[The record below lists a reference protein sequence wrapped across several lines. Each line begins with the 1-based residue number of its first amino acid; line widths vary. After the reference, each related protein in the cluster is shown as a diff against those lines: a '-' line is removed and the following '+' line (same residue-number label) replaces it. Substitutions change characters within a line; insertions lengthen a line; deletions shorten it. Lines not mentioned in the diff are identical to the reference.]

1 MKPSASLNII
11 KQYIKK
17 ASEIE
22 RRKNAYN
29 YKYTYWAATPN
40 GMVLDTE
47 KNHKYGSTRDGY
59 ECWKNEA
66 PREYNVSHGGA
77 VSLRSVHDRTQD
89 NLIVAYITEEKLSD
103 NSWLKEFEV
112 IADECF
118 IKLCELLEVKDIE
131 NFKFFIFSDLGLFK
145 DSKMHMQAKLDKMYE
160 LYEEYQFDE
169 DYKALIDKI
178 KS

>member
-1 MKPSASLNII
+1 MKPSASLNLL

-22 RRKNAYN
+22 RKNAYN

-59 ECWKNEA
+59 ECWKNEVA
-66 PREYNVSHGGA
+66 REYNVSYGGV

-103 NSWLKEFEV
+103 NSWLKEFED

-118 IKLCELLEVKDIE
+118 IKLCEILEVKDIE

-145 DSKMHMQAKLDKMYE
+145 DSKMYIHAKLDKMYE

-169 DYKALIDKI
+169 EFKALVDKI

>member
-1 MKPSASLNII
+1 MEPSASIDII

-22 RRKNAYN
+22 KSSANN
-29 YKYTYWAATPN
+29 YKYTYWTTTPN
-40 GMVLDTE
+40 GMILDTE

-59 ECWKNEA
+59 ECWKSEA
-66 PREYNVSHGGA
+66 PREYSVSYGGV
-77 VSLRSVHDRTQD
+77 VSLRSVHDRKQD
-89 NLIVAYITEEKLSD
+89 DLIVAYITEEKLSD
-103 NSWLKEFEV
+103 RPWLKEVES

-145 DSKMHMQAKLDKMYE
+145 DYKMQMRAKLDKMHEVYE
-160 LYEEYQFDE
+160 DYQFDDE
-169 DYKALIDKI
+169 YKALVDKI

>member
-22 RRKNAYN
+22 RENAYN
-29 YKYTYWAATPN
+29 YKYTYWATTPN
-40 GMVLDTE
+40 GMILDTE

-66 PREYNVSHGGA
+66 PREYTVSYGGV
-77 VSLRSVHDRTQD
+77 VSLRSVHDRSQD

-131 NFKFFIFSDLGLFK
+131 NFKYFIFSDLGLFK
-145 DSKMHMQAKLDKMYE
+145 DSKMYIHAKLDKMYDV
-160 LYEEYQFDE
+160 YEEYQFDE